1 MQNKCDVLTPSLR
14 KYIEDNLG
22 KLTLNKIENRLIE
35 KYGVGLSQAI
45 KEFSKLDDVLKEIFG
60 MGAIELESRFV
71 QNNIRELSINVQSW
85 AILKKLLVTSIQKSI
100 EQNLGKSTLSKI
112 ESRLSERHNL
122 NVIQSIEDFTKFDS
136 VLQEFFG
143 PGSRGLES
151 RFIQNITKDK
161 LLMNGFSNLGVHEKE
176 LAREFLK
183 PFAIKD
189 KKILLETLQNDSTLI
204 RHSIK

>member
-1 MQNKCDVLTPSLR
+1 MQKKTDALAPSLR

-22 KLTLNKIENRLIE
+22 KSTLNKIETRLIE

-60 MGAIELESRFV
+60 VGAAELESKFI
-71 QNNIRELSINVQSW
+71 QNNIKESSINIQKW
-85 AILKKLLVTSIQKSI
+85 IILKELLVASIQKSI
-100 EQNLGKSTLSKI
+100 ELNLGKTTLRKI

-122 NVIQSIEDFTKFDS
+122 NIIQSIEDFTKFDS

-143 PGSRGLES
+143 SGAGGLES
-151 RFIQNITKDK
+151 RFIQNITKDR
-161 LLMNGFSNLGVHEKE
+161 LLKNGFSNLDSHEKK

-183 PFAIKD
+183 PFAAKD
-189 KKILLETLQNDSTLI
+189 KKMLLEALQTE
-204 RHSIK
+204 